1 MDDAANNPAAV
12 GGIIKVENFI
22 KFWIMLNLSFWM
34 RPMRIRGRRSEACLT
49 QSPSVTLALR
59 KSWIFLE
66 QLTAQNTK

>member
-12 GGIIKVENFI
+12 GSIIQVENLF
-22 KFWIMLNLSFWM
+22 KFWLLLNLSYWI

-59 KSWIFLE
+59 KCWIFLE
-66 QLTAQNTK
+66 QLTAQKAK

>member
-12 GGIIKVENFI
+12 GSIIQVENLF
-22 KFWIMLNLSFWM
+22 KFWLLLNLSYWI

-59 KSWIFLE
+59 KCWIFLE
-66 QLTAQNTK
+66 QLRAQNTK